1 MRDLAKYTLYEWL
14 QVLPLFDVWK
24 QSRNDLWQA
33 FYNRKPAEGLDA
45 FLRLVTGR
53 NIGLVVAF
61 EQPWA
66 LNWQLSLAAK
76 NVPGLQILVF
86 DNSREPAMRE
96 RIAHVCRAHSVA
108 YLSLPP
114 GKTRHVN
121 RSHGLAMNWIYHNV
135 VLRLCPDSFMFIDHD
150 MIPVL
155 PNPYPAQLA
164 AQPIYGR
171 YNSARPWSWQF
182 WAGYCAFQ
190 FDYVKDRKINF
201 MYDFGNDLDTGG
213 RNWAPVYRHFNPESL
228 SMAAHEFVPVID
240 PVTGDE
246 AIVEMV
252 DRSWFHIGGI
262 SYNNTFQKK
271 SELCE
276 HLAAALENGASWT
289 DLCPAMKADVS
300 VEV

>member
-1 MRDLAKYTLYEWL
+1 MRDLKRYSFVEWL
-14 QVLPLFDVWK
+14 HLLPVSDAWK
-24 QSRNDLWQA
+24 MLRNDIWQY
-33 FYNRKPAEGLDA
+33 FYNKKSVIGLEE
-45 FLRLVTGR
+45 FLLEVTGQHV
-53 NIGLVVAF
+53 GLVVAF

-76 NVPGLQILVF
+76 NVPGLQMLVF
-86 DNSREPAMRE
+86 DNSREDSMRE
-96 RIAHVCRAHSVA
+96 RIAEVCRSHGVA
-108 YLSLPP
+108 YLSLPA

-121 RSHGLAMNWIYHNV
+121 RSHGLAMNWIYQNV
-135 VLRLCPDSFMFIDHD
+135 VLRLHPESFMFIDHD

-164 AQPIYGR
+164 AQPIFGR
-171 YNSARPWSWQF
+171 YNSAKPWSWQL
-182 WAGYCAFQ
+182 WAGYCAFR
-190 FDYVKDRKINF
+190 FEYVQGRNINF

-213 RNWAPVYRHFNPESL
+213 RNWASVYRHFNPASL
-228 SMAAHEFVPVID
+228 NMAAHEFVPVID
-240 PVTGDE
+240 PVAGDE
-246 AIVEMV
+246 AMVEMV

-276 HLAAALENGASWT
+276 HLAAALEHGVSWT
-289 DLCPAMKADVS
+289 DLCPAMKADVP